1 MNLDDFCR
9 TARRPL
15 QLPALSADKELA
27 RDIQAR
33 LAQLG
38 ILDPYIDGKFG
49 PVSTWALGAF
59 AERVKINFRFE
70 LSPELAKTLV
80 SPDAETAF
88 PLQAQDGLT
97 AKIIGAMQRR
107 GYWIARCPGAANI
120 VYVEGLNVDG
130 TANDNAPNVFN
141 DVRMVIRVGGNGV
154 PQIEGAWEATTEPG
168 RFYTEHPLDPGG
180 AARIAFGQHKAW
192 SVGFHRNDHE
202 ALIQTDDLAF
212 YRDLNKDY
220 HREGDR
226 LISGMIGLN
235 QHWGYDL
242 PHGDIGHASAGCLVG
257 RTPQGHREFMKIVKA
272 DPRYEVSRGYR
283 FMTTVLPAQALAET
297 AFDPAS
303 QH

>member
-1 MNLDDFCR
+1 MDLDQFSR
-9 TARRPL
+9 TGKRPL
-15 QLPALSADKELA
+15 PLPALSADKELA

-33 LAQLG
+33 LALLG

-70 LSPELAKTLV
+70 LSPELAMVLLRT
-80 SPDAETAF
+80 DAQAAF
-88 PLQAQDGLT
+88 PLKAGDGL
-97 AKIIGAMQRR
+97 AGKIIAALQRR

-120 VYVEGLNVDG
+120 VYIEGLNIDG
-130 TANDNAPNVFN
+130 SPNDNAPNVFN
-141 DVRMVIRVGGNGV
+141 DVRMVIRVAASGLA
-154 PQIEGAWEATTEPG
+154 QIEGAWEATTEPG

-202 ALIQTDDLAF
+202 ALIQTDDVAF
-212 YRDLNKDY
+212 CRDLNEDY
-220 HREGDR
+220 QRQGDR
-226 LISGMIGLN
+226 LITGMIGLN

-272 DPRYEVSRGYR
+272 DPRYEVSRAYR
-283 FMTTVLPAQALAET
+283 FMTTVLPARALAET
-297 AFDPAS
+297 EFDPTS
-303 QH
+303 PH